1 VRAVRYGAFLV
12 LVWLLLW
19 DGITVGTLAAGI
31 AVAAA
36 LLTAFPMGR
45 GRDLVAAATRPTLAV
60 RVATTVLSQ
69 LVRSNLRVTRQVL
82 RRDSGAATAVVYA
95 PLRSADP
102 SVLTFVA
109 NVTALTPGTMPL
121 EVESDP
127 PGMHIHL
134 LDRRDADDALRSI
147 AVLEA
152 LAVRMLGTGPPESPP
167 APTGPAMHGDQP

>member
-1 VRAVRYGAFLV
+1 MRTVRYGAFLV

-19 DGITVGTLAAGI
+19 DGITVGTLAAGV

-45 GRDLVAAATRPTLAV
+45 GQDLVAVATRPVLAV
-60 RVATTVLSQ
+60 RVAATVLSQ
-69 LVRSNLRVTRQVL
+69 LVRSNLRVVRQVL
-82 RRDSGAATAVVYA
+82 WRDRSAATAVVYA

-102 SVLTFVA
+102 LVLTFVA

-127 PGMHIHL
+127 PGIHIHL
-134 LDRRDADDALRSI
+134 LDRRDAAGALRSI

-152 LAVRMLGTGPPESPP
+152 LAVQMLGTEPLEGP
-167 APTGPAMHGDQP
+167 APPTGAAPHGEQP